1 MKLTFT
7 ALIFFLLSVSA
18 IARAATNF
26 LPAGLPIACTMQEDN
41 FSIKTAEAGD
51 PTICYLPTVTGF
63 NGRPIFPRGSYLT
76 GHLVSGKKPG
86 RLFGKGNLVIAF
98 DRVVISNTVRIPI
111 SVKVIAAPK
120 YHVSADGK
128 ILGKGHRKRDIAEWM
143 LPPLWPID
151 AITLLKRGP
160 YPALKG
166 KEERL
171 LLRVMQDALIPD
183 VSEQTGYYSN
193 PTADSSDV
201 KPSHPR
207 YFENRVH
214 VGGDVVLI
222 RKDGSAVYTIDYWY
236 SVPGYVSYVLK
247 GNLFGK
253 VPLSMLNLK
262 ATIRVN
268 EQRGIKFKIVR

>member
-1 MKLTFT
+1 MKPKFT
-7 ALIFFLLSVSA
+7 AAIFLLLSISG
-18 IARAATNF
+18 IAMASTNF

-41 FSIKTAEAGD
+41 FSIKTAEVGD
-51 PTICYLPTVTGF
+51 PTICYLPMITGF

-86 RLFGKGNLVIAF
+86 RLFGKGDLVIAF
-98 DRVVISNTVRIPI
+98 DRAVVSNTIRIPI

-151 AITLLKRGP
+151 ALTLLRRGP
-160 YPALKG
+160 YPAMKG

-171 LLRVMQDALIPD
+171 LLRVMQDALIPS
-183 VSEQTGYYSN
+183 VEGATSYY
-193 PTADSSDV
+193 ADSNVPGVESN
-201 KPSHPR
+201 HPT
-207 YFENRVH
+207 YYENPVH

-236 SVPGYVSYVLK
+236 SVPGVVSYVLK

-253 VPLSMLNLK
+253 MPLAELNLK
-262 ATIRVN
+262 ETKRIN
-268 EQRGIKFKIVR
+268 EQRGIRFKIVR

>member
-1 MKLTFT
+1 MRLTSI
-7 ALIFFLLSVSA
+7 AVMFFLLSIHG
-18 IARAATNF
+18 IARASKSF

-41 FSIKTAEAGD
+41 FSLKTAEVGD
-51 PTICYLPTVTGF
+51 PTICYLPTVMGF

-86 RLFGKGNLVIAF
+86 RLFGKGNLVITF
-98 DRVVISNTVRIPI
+98 DRVVVSNTVRIPI

-160 YPALKG
+160 YPAMKG

-171 LLRVMQDALIPD
+171 LLRVMQDALIPT
-183 VSEQTGYYSN
+183 VEGSTSYY
-193 PTADSSDV
+193 TDSILPGV
-201 KPSHPR
+201 EPSHPT
-207 YFENRVH
+207 YYENRVH

-236 SVPGYVSYVLK
+236 SVPDVVSYVLP

-253 VPLSMLNLK
+253 MPLTELNLK
-262 ATIRVN
+262 ETKRVN
-268 EQRGIKFKIVR
+268 EQRGIEFRVVR